1 MNKIQQAVTFIQK
14 QYQRE
19 IPNTAIVLGSGLG
32 ALVDVLT
39 DKTTIAYQNIPN
51 FPQTTVEGH
60 QGNMVIGQLAGVPVL
75 LMQGRFHVYEGWDV
89 SDVVLPI
96 RVLAKLGV
104 KNIIVT
110 NASGGINS
118 SYRPGDLVAISD
130 HINLAGRNPLIGEN
144 DSQIGPRFPDMSHA
158 YSPLLLE
165 SIETEAKKL
174 NISFQRGIYAWV
186 LGPSY
191 ETPAEIRM
199 LRILGAD
206 MVGMSTVPEVI
217 AAVHAG
223 LRVAGISCITNYAAG
238 LVEQKLSHD
247 DVKEVAQLAHE
258 KFTKLLVA
266 AVAKINTLS

>member
-1 MNKIQQAVTFIQK
+1 MNKIQQAVAFIQK
-14 QYQRE
+14 QYKDNF
-19 IPNTAIVLGSGLG
+19 PKTAIVLGSGLG
-32 ALVDVLT
+32 SLVNELT
-39 DKTTIAYQNIPN
+39 EKSTFAYREIPN
-51 FPQTTVEGH
+51 FPRTTVEGH
-60 QGNMVIGQLAGVPVL
+60 QGNLVIGKLAGEPVI

-104 KNIIVT
+104 VNIIVT
-110 NASGGINS
+110 NAAGGIHS
-118 SYRPGDLVAISD
+118 TYKPGDLVAIID
-130 HINLAGRNPLIGEN
+130 HINMSGRNPLVGEN
-144 DSQIGPRFPDMSHA
+144 DNSIGPRFPDMSHA

-165 SIETEAKKL
+165 AIETESKKL
-174 NISFQRGIYAWV
+174 KVPVQKGVYAWV

-217 AAVHAG
+217 AASHAG
-223 LRVAGISCITNYAAG
+223 IRVAGISCITNYAAG

-247 DVKEVAQLAHE
+247 DVKEVAELAHE
-258 KFTKLLVA
+258 KFTKLLVG
-266 AVAKINTLS
+266 AVARINSLE

>member
-1 MNKIQQAVTFIQK
+1 MNKIDQAVEFIKK
-14 QYQRE
+14 QYNGS
-19 IPNTAIVLGSGLG
+19 IPKTAIVLGSGLG
-32 ALVDVLT
+32 SLVDELQN
-39 DKTTIAYQNIPN
+39 KKAIPYTTIPN

-60 QGNMVIGQLAGVPVL
+60 QGNLVFGELAQVSVA

-89 SDVVLPI
+89 TDVVLPI

-110 NASGGINS
+110 NASGGIHS
-118 SYRPGDLVAISD
+118 SYKPGDLAVITD
-130 HINLAGRNPLIGEN
+130 HINMSGKNPLAGEN
-144 DSQIGPRFPDMSHA
+144 DNSIGPRFPDMSHA

-165 SIETEAKKL
+165 TIESEAKKINVDL
-174 NISFQRGIYAWV
+174 QRGVYAWV

-223 LRVAGISCITNYAAG
+223 LHVAGISCITNYAAG
-238 LVEQKLSHD
+238 LVEQKLNHD
-247 DVKEVAQLAHE
+247 DVKDVAQLAHE
-258 KFTKLLVA
+258 KFTKLLIGSVA
-266 AVAKINTLS
+266 RINGL

>member
-1 MNKIQQAVTFIQK
+1 MNKIQQAVAFIQQ
-14 QYQRE
+14 QYQKT

-39 DKTTIAYQNIPN
+39 DKTSIPYQSIPH
-51 FPQTTVEGH
+51 FPRTTVEGH
-60 QGNMVIGQLAGVPVL
+60 QGNLVIGKLAGVSVI

-89 SDVVLPI
+89 TDVVLPI

-110 NASGGINS
+110 NAAGGIHS
-118 SYRPGDLVAISD
+118 AYKPGDLVAITD
-130 HINLAGRNPLIGEN
+130 HINMAGRNPLVGEN
-144 DSQIGPRFPDMSHA
+144 DNSIGPRFPDMSHA

-165 SIETEAKKL
+165 AIEAEAKKL
-174 NISFQRGIYAWV
+174 SVPLQRGVYAWV

-199 LRILGAD
+199 LRIIGAD
-206 MVGMSTVPEVI
+206 MVGMSTVPEVV

-247 DVKEVAQLAHE
+247 DVKDVAQLAHE
-258 KFTKLLVA
+258 KFTKLLVG
-266 AVAKINTLS
+266 AVARINGL